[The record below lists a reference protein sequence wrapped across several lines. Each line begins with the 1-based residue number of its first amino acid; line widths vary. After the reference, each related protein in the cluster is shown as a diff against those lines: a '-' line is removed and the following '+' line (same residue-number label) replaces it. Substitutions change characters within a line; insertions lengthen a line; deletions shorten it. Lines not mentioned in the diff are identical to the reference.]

1 MKAIKHNKRKLTE
14 FGVWVKKRLIELNM
28 DQKQLAALLGVSESY
43 LTDVLRGS
51 KKGLK
56 YIGKINKV
64 LAITKKET
72 G

>member
-1 MKAIKHNKRKLTE
+1 MKAIKHKRKLTE
-14 FGVWVKKRLIELNM
+14 YGAWVKKRLIELNM
-28 DQKQLAALLGVSESY
+28 NQKQLAAVLGVSESY

-56 YIGKINKV
+56 YIGKINKI
-64 LAITKKET
+64 LSTTEKET